1 MKMRKTLALLLA
13 ALMTLSMAACG
24 QKGGSGSTAG
34 TSNPGSSSA
43 APAGSNAPSGDVAM
57 QYMAQDELDAVLGD
71 EGYLVVDVRKAAD
84 YETAHIP
91 GAISA
96 DMDAAVNGDTAAGVE
111 TMTAATKDVDDTLV
125 LVCYSG
131 KKYAQAATNALSQ
144 IGYDMSKV
152 YTLEGG
158 FNAWTEG
165 LSKEYPMQYMTA
177 EELNGKLGAD
187 GYTILDVRKAAD
199 YETSHIP
206 GAVSA
211 DMDAVIS
218 GEDVAAGVVTM
229 DAATDGLDDTL
240 VVICYSGK
248 RYAQATTNTLAKLGY
263 DMSKVYTLE
272 GGFKGWS
279 ETYPDT
285 VEP

>member
-84 YETAHIP
+84 YET
-91 GAISA
+91 
-96 DMDAAVNGDTAAGVE
+96 
-111 TMTAATKDVDDTLV
+111 
-125 LVCYSG
+125 
-131 KKYAQAATNALSQ
+131 
-144 IGYDMSKV
+144 
-152 YTLEGG
+152 
-158 FNAWTEG
+158 
-165 LSKEYPMQYMTA
+165 
-177 EELNGKLGAD
+177 
-187 GYTILDVRKAAD
+187 
-199 YETSHIP
+199 SHIP

-229 DAATDGLDDTL
+229 EAATDGLDDTL